1 MWVNS
6 VRYNSLSHRTAQ
18 RLSYG
23 FIRCVT
29 ELQLQGLSRG
39 IIYESYGYVRVDT
52 VWAGLGNRLRAVVT
66 GLWRVYPHDPL
77 HLSPGIRLRIS
88 GPT

>member
-39 IIYESYGYVRVDT
+39 ITYEQSYGYVREDT
-52 VWAGLGNRLRAVVT
+52 IIRAGVGQ
-66 GLWRVYPHDPL
+66 
-77 HLSPGIRLRIS
+77 LSITRKHRS
-88 GPT
+88 